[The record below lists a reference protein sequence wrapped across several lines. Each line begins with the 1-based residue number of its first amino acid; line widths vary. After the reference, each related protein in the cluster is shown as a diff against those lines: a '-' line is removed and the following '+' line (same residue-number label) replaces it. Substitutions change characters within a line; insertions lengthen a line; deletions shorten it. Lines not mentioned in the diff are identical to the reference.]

1 MVKLAF
7 KLPKDILV
15 ACSGGVDSIVAA
27 YYLQQRH
34 NVTLYHFNHGTPLA
48 NRMEEGVSRFAEYF
62 KFPIIIRRTNKELK
76 TENDFRQE
84 RIKLYENGE
93 YNVVT
98 AHHLDDAVESYFLNF
113 TKGHLWKIPMKPV
126 TNIGH
131 SRIFHPFLTTEKKKF
146 IEHAT
151 KHDLNKWVVED
162 QTNFDPNFCRRNWV
176 RNTIMPMMKEQS
188 IGLHTI
194 VRKQYLQYFQE
205 TNCEYNN

>member
-27 YYLQQRH
+27 YYLRQRY

-48 NRMEEGVSRFAEYF
+48 NKMEEGVSRFAEYF

-76 TENDFRQE
+76 TENEFRQE
-84 RIKLYENGE
+84 RIKLYENGK

-113 TKGHLWKIPMKPV
+113 TKGHLWRIPMKPV
-126 TNIGH
+126 TNIGG
-131 SRIFHPFLTTEKKKF
+131 STIFHPFLTTPKQDF
-146 IEHAT
+146 VNHAK
-151 KHDLNKWVVED
+151 KHDLVRWVVED
-162 QTNFDPNFCRRNWV
+162 ESNHDPSFCRRNWV
-176 RNTIMPMMKEQS
+176 RNAILPILKDKH
-188 IGLHTI
+188 IGLSTI
-194 VRKQYLQYFQE
+194 VRKQYIKFFEE
-205 TNCEYNN
+205 TDS